1 MVWLFV
7 LLAVTAGTLAP
18 VQTAVNARLGVS
30 LGNPAFAAFTNF
42 AVGGAALLVYL
53 LIVRPPLPT
62 FARLTE
68 LPVGGWVGGLM
79 GASFVF
85 LNIVAAPRI
94 GVALLS
100 VLVIVG
106 QLVAA
111 LVIDHFGLFGL
122 PRHELNAGRVV
133 GVLIVLVGVLIFR
146 RF

>member
-1 MVWLFV
+1 MVWVFV
-7 LLAVTAGTLAP
+7 LLALLAGVLAP

-30 LGNPAFAAFTNF
+30 LGHPAFAAITNF
-42 AVGGAALLVYL
+42 AVGGLALLVYL
-53 LIVRPPLPT
+53 LVVRPPLPSM
-62 FARLTE
+62 ARLTE
-68 LPVGGWVGGLM
+68 LPPAGWVGGLM

-85 LNIVAAPRI
+85 LSIVAAPKL

-106 QLVAA
+106 QLIAA

-122 PRHELNAGRVV
+122 PKHELNVGRVV
-133 GVLIVLVGVLIFR
+133 GVLVVLVGVLIFR